1 MLYQRKN
8 CLQVWLTDNKLTKV
22 TLLKQS
28 KLLGPFQ
35 QAETYLQAQMHHI
48 GCRFGYPALFIT
60 YTKGRSTLWRQVG
73 TYIHYSAISVKLTK
87 LWMICKKTDSKVVSK
102 RCFNQFCSKF
112 KSWGLKYDINK
123 SFRRDFGTRFKIP
136 NKTNT
141 IFSGSKG
148 IFFFQ
153 INKKHRY
160 RIPWSRSRRLN
171 EKALGF
177 MQEINKYGRMYMYI
191 LLIIHYTKSSFDE
204 ISLLHSKEV
213 FTYNRKIHMC
223 IKLKITRQ

>member
-1 MLYQRKN
+1 MYILYFGFLSCLFYWFQIQNTLLVCDVINSSYANFVEEITMLYQRKN
-8 CLQVWLTDNKLTKV
+8 WLQVWLTDNKLTKV

-35 QAETYLQAQMHHI
+35 QAETYPQAQMHHI

-73 TYIHYSAISVKLTK
+73 TYIHVHYSAISVKLTK

-102 RCFNQFCSKF
+102 RCFNQFWSKF

-148 IFFFQ
+148 IFFF
-153 INKKHRY
+153 K
-160 RIPWSRSRRLN
+160 
-171 EKALGF
+171 
-177 MQEINKYGRMYMYI
+177 
-191 LLIIHYTKSSFDE
+191 
-204 ISLLHSKEV
+204 
-213 FTYNRKIHMC
+213 
-223 IKLKITRQ
+223 